1 MAEVSLAFGAPL
13 AQPCLGAE
21 GVSVAHKHGSRAWQ
35 HTVLVLLKLV
45 ENQAAEELWFLAV
58 TLKFLEHLF
67 SGHLSTPL

>member
-21 GVSVAHKHGSRAWQ
+21 GASVAHKHGSRAWQ

-45 ENQAAEELWFLAV
+45 ENQAAELWFLAV

-67 SGHLSTPL
+67 SGHLSTLL